1 MVKWGRKKHTAT
13 IVMTRITD
21 DVTMVNTNLHGK
33 VDEKETHCY
42 DSHDKIT
49 DDVTMVNTNLHG
61 KVEEKETLLR

>member
-1 MVKWGRKKHTAT
+1 MVKWTRKKHCYDSHDK
-13 IVMTRITD
+13 ITD

-49 DDVTMVNTNLHG
+49 DDVTMVNTNIHG

>member
-1 MVKWGRKKHTAT
+1 MNRAGVLGQNTAK
-13 IVMTRITD
+13 D

-33 VDEKETHCY
+33 VEEKETHFY

>member
-1 MVKWGRKKHTAT
+1 
-13 IVMTRITD
+13 
-21 DVTMVNTNLHGK
+21 MVNTNLHGK

-61 KVEEKETLLR
+61 RMDEKETHCYDSHDEDNR